1 MNEVMRVVDRWKAEA
16 VRAGKT
22 IARIVVAYEGGGTG
36 SGSRAS

>member
-22 IARIVVAYEGGGTG
+22 IARNL
-36 SGSRAS
+36 RQNP